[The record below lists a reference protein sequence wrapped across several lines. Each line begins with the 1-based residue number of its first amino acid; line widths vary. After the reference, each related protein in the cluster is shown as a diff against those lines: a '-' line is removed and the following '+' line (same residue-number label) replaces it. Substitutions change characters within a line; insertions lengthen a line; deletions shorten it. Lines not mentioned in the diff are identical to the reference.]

1 MVSGIHLPTIGFAPG
16 QISSASFDIRI
27 VCVDYG
33 IAVNISMTVTQTAG
47 TLLPRSTVKLARF
60 SVVALFVVAAFA
72 GFAVAQA
79 APSDDQKYSATL
91 TNNPI
96 YQKNCAKCHGKTAE
110 GRHPFGGPSL
120 ISDKTTGASADDLRA
135 VITNGKGHMP
145 KYSGKLATDQIQTL
159 VEQIKAAA
167 KK

>member
-1 MVSGIHLPTIGFAPG
+1 MKFARLAAVSIL
-16 QISSASFDIRI
+16 
-27 VCVDYG
+27 V
-33 IAVNISMTVTQTAG
+33 
-47 TLLPRSTVKLARF
+47 L
-60 SVVALFVVAAFA
+60 AAFGGLA
-72 GFAVAQA
+72 LAQA
-79 APSDDQKYSATL
+79 APSDDAKYSATL
-91 TNNPI
+91 INNPV

-120 ISDKTTGASADDLRA
+120 ISEKASGTSADELRN

-145 KYSGKLATDQIQTL
+145 KYGGKLAADQIETL